1 MEDSTREWIN
11 KIESK
16 LESFSLDSTRML
28 ATISTKLDLYLG
40 KQDDHERRLTQLEE
54 HRHKQDG
61 VNESSNKRYTRITVI
76 LIASEVL
83 FLGVGILLTFFM
95 KT

>member
-16 LESFSLDSTRML
+16 LESFSLE
-28 ATISTKLDLYLG
+28 STKLDMYLG
-40 KQDDHERRLTQLEE
+40 KQDDHEKRLNTLEE

-61 VNESSNKRYTRITVI
+61 VNESSNKRYTRITVV

-83 FLGVGILLTFFM
+83 FLGLGILLTFLM
-95 KT
+95 KP